1 MSTEILIALL
11 VSAIACVIA
20 YLAAGR
26 IYDLHYKLKAN
37 GNPLSKLVTGD
48 RKKLDNKE
56 LWVRRYKAKV
66 LFLLAVVIAIPLIS
80 FFAI

>member
-20 YLAAGR
+20 YLVAGR
-26 IYDLHYKLKAN
+26 IYDLHYKLKVD

-48 RKKLDNKE
+48 RKKIDNKE